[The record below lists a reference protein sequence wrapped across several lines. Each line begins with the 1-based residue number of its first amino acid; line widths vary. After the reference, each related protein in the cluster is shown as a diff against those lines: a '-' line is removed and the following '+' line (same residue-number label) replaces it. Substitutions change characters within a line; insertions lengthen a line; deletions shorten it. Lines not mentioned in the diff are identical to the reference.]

1 MPVLLDLDGMCPVRE
16 EQFKIYNIEVNTE
29 TLDFDYSR
37 SVVEFDSG
45 GDINLKL
52 KVDDEDLLGIIKV
65 ESIISYMEG
74 LGYNLIE

>member
-1 MPVLLDLDGMCPVRE
+1 MPVLLDLEGICPVRD

-29 TLDFDYSR
+29 TLDFDYSK
-37 SVVEFDSG
+37 SVVEFDSD

-52 KVDDEDLLGIIKV
+52 KVDDEDLLGIVKV

-74 LGYNLIE
+74 LGYKVI